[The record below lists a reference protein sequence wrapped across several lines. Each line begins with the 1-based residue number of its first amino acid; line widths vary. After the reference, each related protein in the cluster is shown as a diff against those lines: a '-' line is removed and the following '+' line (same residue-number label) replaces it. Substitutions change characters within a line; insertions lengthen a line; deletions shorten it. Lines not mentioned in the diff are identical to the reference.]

1 MMDRPCW
8 SLAVNG
14 LLLKTLQVKISY
26 TFWNL
31 IRSYNNEVNF
41 PCLTPAPKRSPARSV
56 MIWCT
61 VHQLISSR
69 AIVWLDKPSTKLLCF
84 RFYILLCLV
93 SDFDIVDVFINLEL
107 QKTICKMGSRLG
119 QVTQKADWHVL
130 NFYNFLTPFGNW
142 FHFPSWRVMSSPQTL
157 LTFIKIQVPL

>member
-14 LLLKTLQVKISY
+14 LLLKTLQVKICY
-26 TFWNL
+26 IFWNL
-31 IRSYNNEVNF
+31 IRRCNNEVNF

-69 AIVWLDKPSTKLLCF
+69 AIVWLDKPSTTLLCF
-84 RFYILLCLV
+84 RFSIQLCLV
-93 SDFDIVDVFINLEL
+93 LSVRFWHCECFYQSGITKHNLQDGIKTRSDYSKDWIVTFSIFTNFWHHL
-107 QKTICKMGSRLG
+107 QIDSTFLLG
-119 QVTQKADWHVL
+119 GQCHL
-130 NFYNFLTPFGNW
+130 
-142 FHFPSWRVMSSPQTL
+142 HRVY
-157 LTFIKIQVPL
+157 